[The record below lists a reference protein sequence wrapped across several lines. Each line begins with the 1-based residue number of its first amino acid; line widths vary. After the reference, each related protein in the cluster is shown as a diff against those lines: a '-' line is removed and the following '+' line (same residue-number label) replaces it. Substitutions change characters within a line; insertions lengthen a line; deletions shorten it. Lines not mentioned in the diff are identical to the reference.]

1 MNTMAVGYWQEPPYF
16 VPQAAVRVPRKVWA
30 PLRRTEIHHGKR
42 VELMDLSVELL
53 VTSATAGISCED
65 KPDTAVWAGEQIA
78 QIQAIGHL
86 TRAQIGELVGV
97 DRRSLSGWCRGETT
111 PQSDHQARLH
121 TVAEFV
127 QRLYALDIG
136 SVSDAIFASESLSDV
151 KAAIGDHD
159 LDRAERAV
167 LGSTMPAPQ
176 ATVMEVSPEVWDMI
190 LRLTEGDPGQ
200 PTHEVG
206 RPAEAEASP
215 EEQDH
220 PTVRVHLDPSQI
232 VGSNTMSL
240 RNRPVV

>member
-1 MNTMAVGYWQEPPYF
+1 
-16 VPQAAVRVPRKVWA
+16 
-30 PLRRTEIHHGKR
+30 
-42 VELMDLSVELL
+42 MDLSVELL

>member
-1 MNTMAVGYWQEPPYF
+1 MNTMAVGYWQALPYF
-16 VPQAAVRVPRKVWA
+16 VPQAAVQVPRQVWP
-30 PLRRTEIHHGKR
+30 PLRRSPIRDGR
-42 VELMDLSVELL
+42 IIELLELSVELL

-78 QIQAIGHL
+78 QIQSIGHL

-111 PQSDHQARLH
+111 PHPDHRARLD

-136 SVSDAIFASESLSDV
+136 SVSDAIFASESLSDI

-167 LGSTMPAPQ
+167 LGSTTPAPQ
-176 ATVMEVSPEVWDMI
+176 ATVMEVSPEVWEMI
-190 LRLTEGDPGQ
+190 LRLTEVDPEQ
-200 PTHEVG
+200 PTHDMAG
-206 RPAEAEASP
+206 AAASEAP
-215 EEQDH
+215 TEQQDS
-220 PTVRVHLDPSQI
+220 PTVRVHLDPRQI
-232 VGSNTMSL
+232 IGSNTMSL
-240 RNRPVV
+240 RNRLVV